1 LAKTEQE
8 ARMGLKAMLYIGI
21 LGLGVGCSNSD
32 PRLQGER
39 QLLDGTVFVETDARF
54 LAENVPDLRLPK
66 PQPMPAW
73 THQGGNAQHIAAH
86 AELPAELSLRWSR
99 RIGVGDGKSHQISA
113 APVAQDGQL
122 YTVDSQSMVTALDET
137 GTILWQRELGKSSDA
152 LKDASG
158 GGLALR
164 EKQLFVTTGFGTVV
178 ALDTATGAHLWTQ
191 DLASYGGASPTVYED
206 LLYIA
211 ARDGGAW
218 AIETSNG
225 RIKWQVAGPTVAASH
240 TGGPGPAVS
249 DKYAVFPFGSG
260 DVLAS
265 FRKGGLRSWSSGL
278 SGARLG
284 LASTQVRDLTGQPVI
299 EGASVYLASSVGR
312 MAAVDLNTGLRIWTA
327 KQGSQGHLLI
337 AGNAVFAVS
346 DDSNLIRLS
355 KEDGGL
361 IWSTPL
367 PKFTRKSGKSRAK
380 IHAHYGPILA
390 GGRLIL
396 ASSDG
401 LIRQFNPA
409 DGTLISTVDLPG
421 GAASA
426 PIVVNGTLYVLNTK
440 GDLLAFR

>member
-1 LAKTEQE
+1 
-8 ARMGLKAMLYIGI
+8 
-21 LGLGVGCSNSD
+21 
-32 PRLQGER
+32 LQGER
-39 QLLDGTVFVETDARF
+39 ELLDGTVFVETDARF
-54 LAENVPDLRLPK
+54 LAEDLPDLRLPS
-66 PQPMPAW
+66 PQPVPAW

-86 AELPAELSLRWSR
+86 AELPSELTLSWSR
-99 RIGVGDGKSHQISA
+99 RIGAGDGKRHQISA
-113 APVAQDGQL
+113 APVAQGGQV
-122 YTVDSQSMVTALDET
+122 YTLDSQSMVTAIDET
-137 GTILWQRELGKSSDA
+137 GTILWQSELGKSSDA

-158 GGLALR
+158 GGLAVGGT
-164 EKQLFVTTGFGTVV
+164 QLFVTTGFGTVV
-178 ALDTATGAHLWTQ
+178 ALDTASGAELWTQ
-191 DLASYGGASPTVYED
+191 DLASYGGASPTVYDD

-211 ARDGGAW
+211 ARDGAAW
-218 AIETSNG
+218 AIDTSNG

-249 DKYAVFPFGSG
+249 DKYAVFPFGTG

-299 EGASVYLASSVGR
+299 EGSSVYLASSAGR

-327 KQGSQGHLLI
+327 KQGSQGHILV
-337 AGNAVFAVS
+337 AGGAVFAVS
-346 DDSNLIRLS
+346 DAGNLIRLS
-355 KEDGGL
+355 KDDGAL

-367 PKFTRKSGKSRAK
+367 PKFTKKSVKSRAK

-409 DGTLISTVDLPG
+409 DGTLITTVDLPS

-426 PIVVNGTLYVLNTK
+426 PIVVNGTLYVLSTK

>member
-1 LAKTEQE
+1 
-8 ARMGLKAMLYIGI
+8 MGLKAVLYIGL

-39 QLLDGTVFVETDARF
+39 ELLGGTVFVETDARF
-54 LAENVPDLRLPK
+54 LAEDLPDLRLPS
-66 PQPMPAW
+66 PQPVPAW

-86 AELPAELSLRWSR
+86 AELPSELTLSWSR
-99 RIGVGDGKSHQISA
+99 RIGAGDGKRHQISA
-113 APVAQDGQL
+113 APVAQGGQV
-122 YTVDSQSMVTALDET
+122 YTLDSQSMVTAIDET
-137 GTILWQRELGKSSDA
+137 GTILWQSELGKSSDA

-158 GGLALR
+158 GGLAVGGT
-164 EKQLFVTTGFGTVV
+164 QLFVTTGFGTVV
-178 ALDTATGAHLWTQ
+178 ALDTASGAELWTQ
-191 DLASYGGASPTVYED
+191 DLASYGGASPTVYDD

-211 ARDGGAW
+211 ARDGAAW
-218 AIETSNG
+218 AIDTSNG

-249 DKYAVFPFGSG
+249 DKYAVFPFGTG

-299 EGASVYLASSVGR
+299 EGSSVYLASSAGR

-327 KQGSQGHLLI
+327 KQGSQGHILV
-337 AGNAVFAVS
+337 AGGAVFAVS
-346 DDSNLIRLS
+346 DACNLIRLS
-355 KEDGGL
+355 KDDGAL

-367 PKFTRKSGKSRAK
+367 PKFTEKSVKSRAK

-409 DGTLISTVDLPG
+409 DGTLITTVDLPS

-426 PIVVNGTLYVLNTK
+426 PIVVNGTLYVLSTK

>member
-1 LAKTEQE
+1 
-8 ARMGLKAMLYIGI
+8 MGLKAVLYIGL

-39 QLLDGTVFVETDARF
+39 ELLDGTVFVETDARF
-54 LAENVPDLRLPK
+54 LAEDLPDLRLPS
-66 PQPMPAW
+66 PQPVPAW

-86 AELPAELSLRWSR
+86 AELPSELTLSWSR
-99 RIGVGDGKSHQISA
+99 RIGAGDGKRHQISA
-113 APVAQDGQL
+113 APVAQGGQV
-122 YTVDSQSMVTALDET
+122 YTLDSQSMVTAIDET
-137 GTILWQRELGKSSDA
+137 GTILWQSELGKSSDA

-158 GGLALR
+158 GGLAVGGT
-164 EKQLFVTTGFGTVV
+164 QLFVTTGFGTVV
-178 ALDTATGAHLWTQ
+178 ALDTASGAELWTQ
-191 DLASYGGASPTVYED
+191 DLASYGGASPTVYDD

-211 ARDGGAW
+211 ARDGAAW
-218 AIETSNG
+218 AIDTSNG

-249 DKYAVFPFGSG
+249 DKYAVFPFGTG

-265 FRKGGLRSWSSGL
+265 FRQGGLRSWSSGL

-299 EGASVYLASSVGR
+299 EGSSVYLASSAGR

-327 KQGSQGHLLI
+327 KQGSQGHILV
-337 AGNAVFAVS
+337 AGGAVFAVS
-346 DDSNLIRLS
+346 DAGNLIRLS
-355 KEDGGL
+355 KDDGAL

-367 PKFTRKSGKSRAK
+367 PKFTKKSVKSRAK

-409 DGTLISTVDLPG
+409 DGTLITTVDLPS

-426 PIVVNGTLYVLNTK
+426 PIVVNGTLYVLSTK

>member
-1 LAKTEQE
+1 
-8 ARMGLKAMLYIGI
+8 MGLKAVLYIGL

-39 QLLDGTVFVETDARF
+39 ELLDGTVFVETDARF
-54 LAENVPDLRLPK
+54 LAEDLPDLRLPS
-66 PQPMPAW
+66 PQPVPAW

-86 AELPAELSLRWSR
+86 AELPSELTLSWSR
-99 RIGVGDGKSHQISA
+99 RIGAGDGKRHQISA
-113 APVAQDGQL
+113 APVAQGGQV
-122 YTVDSQSMVTALDET
+122 YTLDSQSMVTALDET
-137 GTILWQRELGKSSDA
+137 GTILWQSELGKSSDA
-152 LKDASG
+152 LKDVSG
-158 GGLALR
+158 GGLAVGGT
-164 EKQLFVTTGFGTVV
+164 QLFVTTGFGTVV
-178 ALDTATGAHLWTQ
+178 ALDTASGAELWTQ
-191 DLASYGGASPTVYED
+191 DLASYGGASPTVYDD

-211 ARDGGAW
+211 ARDGAAW
-218 AIETSNG
+218 AIDTSNG

-249 DKYAVFPFGSG
+249 DKYAVFPFGTG

-299 EGASVYLASSVGR
+299 EGSSVYLASSAGR

-327 KQGSQGHLLI
+327 KQGSQGHILV
-337 AGNAVFAVS
+337 AGGAIFAVS
-346 DDSNLIRLS
+346 DAGNLIRLS
-355 KEDGGL
+355 KDDGAL

-367 PKFTRKSGKSRAK
+367 PKFTKKSVKSRAK

-409 DGTLISTVDLPG
+409 DGTLITTVDLPS

>member
-1 LAKTEQE
+1 
-8 ARMGLKAMLYIGI
+8 MGLKAVLYIGL

-39 QLLDGTVFVETDARF
+39 ELLDGTVFVETDARF
-54 LAENVPDLRLPK
+54 LAEDLPDLRLPS
-66 PQPMPAW
+66 PQPVPAW

-86 AELPAELSLRWSR
+86 AELPSELTLSWSR
-99 RIGVGDGKSHQISA
+99 RIGAGDGKRHQISA
-113 APVAQDGQL
+113 APVAQGGQV
-122 YTVDSQSMVTALDET
+122 YTLDSQSMVTAIDET
-137 GTILWQRELGKSSDA
+137 GTILWQSELGKSSDA

-158 GGLALR
+158 GGLAVAGT
-164 EKQLFVTTGFGTVV
+164 QLFVTTGFGTVV
-178 ALDTATGAHLWTQ
+178 ALDTASGAELWTQ
-191 DLASYGGASPTVYED
+191 DLASYGGASPTVYDD

-211 ARDGGAW
+211 ARDGAAW
-218 AIETSNG
+218 AIDTSNG

-249 DKYAVFPFGSG
+249 DKYAVFPFGTG

-299 EGASVYLASSVGR
+299 EGSSVYLASSAGR

-327 KQGSQGHLLI
+327 KQGSQGHILV
-337 AGNAVFAVS
+337 AGGAVFAVS
-346 DDSNLIRLS
+346 DAGNLIRLS
-355 KEDGGL
+355 KDDGAL

-367 PKFTRKSGKSRAK
+367 PKFTKKSVKSRAK

-409 DGTLISTVDLPG
+409 DGTLITTVDLPS

-426 PIVVNGTLYVLNTK
+426 PIVVNGTLYVLSTK

>member
-1 LAKTEQE
+1 
-8 ARMGLKAMLYIGI
+8 MGLKAVLYIGL

-39 QLLDGTVFVETDARF
+39 ELLDGTVFVETDARF
-54 LAENVPDLRLPK
+54 LAEDLPDLRLPS
-66 PQPMPAW
+66 PQPVPAW

-86 AELPAELSLRWSR
+86 AELPSELTLSWSR
-99 RIGVGDGKSHQISA
+99 RIGAGDGKRHQISA
-113 APVAQDGQL
+113 APVAQGGQV
-122 YTVDSQSMVTALDET
+122 YTLDSQSMVTALDET
-137 GTILWQRELGKSSDA
+137 GTILWQNELGKSSDA

-158 GGLALR
+158 GGLAVGGT
-164 EKQLFVTTGFGTVV
+164 QLFVTTGFGTVV
-178 ALDTATGAHLWTQ
+178 ALDTASGAELWTQ
-191 DLASYGGASPTVYED
+191 DLASYGGASPTVYDD

-211 ARDGGAW
+211 ARDGAAW
-218 AIETSNG
+218 AIDTSNG

-249 DKYAVFPFGSG
+249 DKYAVFPFGTG

-299 EGASVYLASSVGR
+299 EGSSVYLASSAGR

-327 KQGSQGHLLI
+327 KQGSQGHILV
-337 AGNAVFAVS
+337 AGGAVFAVS
-346 DDSNLIRLS
+346 DAGNLIRLS
-355 KEDGGL
+355 KDDGAL

-367 PKFTRKSGKSRAK
+367 PKFTKKSVKSRAK

-409 DGTLISTVDLPG
+409 DGTLITTVDLPS

-426 PIVVNGTLYVLNTK
+426 PIVVNGTLYVLSTK

>member
-1 LAKTEQE
+1 
-8 ARMGLKAMLYIGI
+8 MGLKAVLYIGL

-39 QLLDGTVFVETDARF
+39 ELLDGTVFVETDARF
-54 LAENVPDLRLPK
+54 LAEDLPDLRLPS
-66 PQPMPAW
+66 PQPVPAW

-86 AELPAELSLRWSR
+86 AELPSELTLSWSR
-99 RIGVGDGKSHQISA
+99 RIGAGDGKRHQISA
-113 APVAQDGQL
+113 APVAQGGQV
-122 YTVDSQSMVTALDET
+122 YTLDSQSMVTALDET
-137 GTILWQRELGKSSDA
+137 GTILWQNELGKSSDA

-158 GGLALR
+158 GGLAVGGT
-164 EKQLFVTTGFGTVV
+164 QLFVTTGFGTVV
-178 ALDTATGAHLWTQ
+178 ALDTASGAELWTQ
-191 DLASYGGASPTVYED
+191 DLASYGGASPTVYDD

-211 ARDGGAW
+211 ARDGAAW
-218 AIETSNG
+218 AIDTSNG

-249 DKYAVFPFGSG
+249 DKYAVFPFGTG

-299 EGASVYLASSVGR
+299 EGSSVYLASSAGR

-327 KQGSQGHLLI
+327 KQGSQGHILV
-337 AGNAVFAVS
+337 AGGAVFAVS
-346 DDSNLIRLS
+346 DAGNLICLS
-355 KEDGGL
+355 KDDGAL

-367 PKFTRKSGKSRAK
+367 PKFTKKSVKSRAK

-409 DGTLISTVDLPG
+409 DGTLITTVDLPS

>member
-1 LAKTEQE
+1 
-8 ARMGLKAMLYIGI
+8 MGLKAVLYIGL

-39 QLLDGTVFVETDARF
+39 ELLDGTIFVETEARF
-54 LAENVPDLRLPK
+54 LAENLPDLRLPK

-73 THQGGNAQHIAAH
+73 THQGGSAQHIAAH
-86 AELPAELSLRWSR
+86 AELPSELTLSWSR
-99 RIGVGDGKSHQISA
+99 RIGAGDGKRHQISA
-113 APVAQDGQL
+113 APVAQGGQV
-122 YTVDSQSMVTALDET
+122 YTLDSQSMVTALDET
-137 GTILWQRELGKSSDA
+137 GTILWQSELGKSSDA
-152 LKDASG
+152 LKDVSG
-158 GGLALR
+158 GGLAVGGT
-164 EKQLFVTTGFGTVV
+164 QLFVTTGFGTVV
-178 ALDTATGAHLWTQ
+178 ALDTASGAELWTQ
-191 DLASYGGASPTVYED
+191 DLASYGGASPTVYDD
-206 LLYIA
+206 LLYIS
-211 ARDGGAW
+211 ARDGAAW
-218 AIETSNG
+218 AIDTSNG

-249 DKYAVFPFGSG
+249 DKYAVFPFGTG

-299 EGASVYLASSVGR
+299 EGSSVYLASSAGR

-327 KQGSQGHLLI
+327 KQGSQGHILV
-337 AGNAVFAVS
+337 AGGAVFAVS
-346 DDSNLIRLS
+346 DAGNLIRLS
-355 KEDGGL
+355 KDDGAL

-367 PKFTRKSGKSRAK
+367 PKFTKKSVKSRAK

-409 DGTLISTVDLPG
+409 DGTLITTVDLPS

-426 PIVVNGTLYVLNTK
+426 PIVVNGTLYVLSTK

>member
-1 LAKTEQE
+1 
-8 ARMGLKAMLYIGI
+8 MGLKAVLYIGL

-39 QLLDGTVFVETDARF
+39 ELLDGTVFVETDARF
-54 LAENVPDLRLPK
+54 LAEDLPDLRLPS
-66 PQPMPAW
+66 PQPVPAW
-73 THQGGNAQHIAAH
+73 THQGGSAQHIAAH
-86 AELPAELSLRWSR
+86 AELPSELTLSWSR
-99 RIGVGDGKSHQISA
+99 RIGAGDGKRHQISA

-122 YTVDSQSMVTALDET
+122 YTLDSQSMVTALDET
-137 GTILWQRELGKSSDA
+137 GTILWQSELGKSSDA

-158 GGLALR
+158 GGLAVGGT
-164 EKQLFVTTGFGTVV
+164 QLFVTTGFGTVV
-178 ALDTATGAHLWTQ
+178 ALDTASGAELWTQ
-191 DLASYGGASPTVYED
+191 DLASYGGASPTVYDD

-211 ARDGGAW
+211 ARDGAAW
-218 AIETSNG
+218 AIDTSNG

-249 DKYAVFPFGSG
+249 DKYAVFPFGTG

-299 EGASVYLASSVGR
+299 EGSSVYLASSAGR

-327 KQGSQGHLLI
+327 KQGSQGHILV
-337 AGNAVFAVS
+337 AGGAVFAVS
-346 DDSNLIRLS
+346 DAGNLIRLS
-355 KEDGGL
+355 KDDGAL

-367 PKFTRKSGKSRAK
+367 PKFTKKSVKSRAK

-409 DGTLISTVDLPG
+409 DGTLITTVDLPS

-426 PIVVNGTLYVLNTK
+426 PIVVNGTLYVLSTK

>member
-1 LAKTEQE
+1 
-8 ARMGLKAMLYIGI
+8 MGLKAVLYIGL

-39 QLLDGTVFVETDARF
+39 ELLDGTVFVETDARF
-54 LAENVPDLRLPK
+54 LAEDLPDLRLPS
-66 PQPMPAW
+66 PQPVPAW
-73 THQGGNAQHIAAH
+73 THQGGSAQHIAAH
-86 AELPAELSLRWSR
+86 AELPSELTLSWSR
-99 RIGVGDGKSHQISA
+99 RIGAGDGKRHQISA
-113 APVAQDGQL
+113 APVAQGGQV
-122 YTVDSQSMVTALDET
+122 YTLDSQSMVTAIDET
-137 GTILWQRELGKSSDA
+137 GTILWQSELGKSSDA

-158 GGLALR
+158 GGLAVGGT
-164 EKQLFVTTGFGTVV
+164 QLFVTTGFGTVV
-178 ALDTATGAHLWTQ
+178 ALDTASGAELWTQ
-191 DLASYGGASPTVYED
+191 DLASYGGASPTVYDD

-211 ARDGGAW
+211 ARDGAAW
-218 AIETSNG
+218 AIDTSNG

-249 DKYAVFPFGSG
+249 DKYAVFPFGTG

-299 EGASVYLASSVGR
+299 EGSSVYLASSAGR

-327 KQGSQGHLLI
+327 KQGSQGHILV
-337 AGNAVFAVS
+337 AGGAVFAVS
-346 DDSNLIRLS
+346 DAGNLIRLS
-355 KEDGGL
+355 KDDGAL

-367 PKFTRKSGKSRAK
+367 PKFTEKSVKSRAK

-409 DGTLISTVDLPG
+409 DGTLITTVDLPS

-426 PIVVNGTLYVLNTK
+426 PIVVNGTLYVLSTK

>member
-1 LAKTEQE
+1 
-8 ARMGLKAMLYIGI
+8 MGLKAVLYIGL

-39 QLLDGTVFVETDARF
+39 ELLDGTVFVETDARF
-54 LAENVPDLRLPK
+54 LAEDLPDLRLPS
-66 PQPMPAW
+66 PQPVPAW

-86 AELPAELSLRWSR
+86 AELPSELTLSWSR
-99 RIGVGDGKSHQISA
+99 RIGAGDGKRHQISA
-113 APVAQDGQL
+113 APVAQGGQV
-122 YTVDSQSMVTALDET
+122 YTLDSQSMVTAIDET
-137 GTILWQRELGKSSDA
+137 GTILWQSELGKSSDA
-152 LKDASG
+152 LKYASG
-158 GGLALR
+158 GGLAVGGT
-164 EKQLFVTTGFGTVV
+164 QLFVTTGFGTVV
-178 ALDTATGAHLWTQ
+178 ALDTASGAELWTQ
-191 DLASYGGASPTVYED
+191 DLASYGGASPTVYDD

-211 ARDGGAW
+211 ARDGAAW
-218 AIETSNG
+218 AIDTSNG

-249 DKYAVFPFGSG
+249 DKYAVFPFGTG

-299 EGASVYLASSVGR
+299 EGSSVYLASSAGR

-327 KQGSQGHLLI
+327 KQGSQGHILV
-337 AGNAVFAVS
+337 AGGAVFAVS
-346 DDSNLIRLS
+346 DAGNLIRLS
-355 KEDGGL
+355 KDDGAL

-367 PKFTRKSGKSRAK
+367 PKFTEKSVKSRAK

-409 DGTLISTVDLPG
+409 DGTLITTVDLPS

-426 PIVVNGTLYVLNTK
+426 PIVVNGTLYVLSTK

>member
-1 LAKTEQE
+1 
-8 ARMGLKAMLYIGI
+8 MGLKAVLYIGL

-39 QLLDGTVFVETDARF
+39 ELLDGTVFVETDARF
-54 LAENVPDLRLPK
+54 LAEDLPDLRLPS
-66 PQPMPAW
+66 PQPVPAW

-86 AELPAELSLRWSR
+86 AELPSELTLSWSR
-99 RIGVGDGKSHQISA
+99 RIGAGDGKRHQISA
-113 APVAQDGQL
+113 APVAQGGQV
-122 YTVDSQSMVTALDET
+122 YTLDSQSMVTALDET
-137 GTILWQRELGKSSDA
+137 GTILWQNELGKSSDA

-158 GGLALR
+158 GGLAVGGT
-164 EKQLFVTTGFGTVV
+164 QLFVTTGFGTVV
-178 ALDTATGAHLWTQ
+178 ALDTASGAELWTQ
-191 DLASYGGASPTVYED
+191 DLASYGGASPTVYDD

-211 ARDGGAW
+211 ARDGAAW
-218 AIETSNG
+218 AIDTSNG

-249 DKYAVFPFGSG
+249 DKYAVFPFGTG

-299 EGASVYLASSVGR
+299 EGSSVYLASSAGR

-327 KQGSQGHLLI
+327 KQGSQGHILV
-337 AGNAVFAVS
+337 AGGAVFAVS
-346 DDSNLIRLS
+346 DAGNLIRLS
-355 KEDGGL
+355 KDDGAL

-367 PKFTRKSGKSRAK
+367 PKFTKKSVKSRAK

-409 DGTLISTVDLPG
+409 DGTLITTVDLPS

>member
-1 LAKTEQE
+1 
-8 ARMGLKAMLYIGI
+8 MGLKAVLYIGL

-39 QLLDGTVFVETDARF
+39 ELLDGTVFVETDARF
-54 LAENVPDLRLPK
+54 LAEDLPDLRLPS
-66 PQPMPAW
+66 PQPVPAW

-86 AELPAELSLRWSR
+86 AELPSELTLSWSR
-99 RIGVGDGKSHQISA
+99 RIGAGDGKRHQISA
-113 APVAQDGQL
+113 APVAQGGQV
-122 YTVDSQSMVTALDET
+122 YTLDSQSMVTAIDET
-137 GTILWQRELGKSSDA
+137 GTILWQSELGKSSDA

-158 GGLALR
+158 GGLAVGGT
-164 EKQLFVTTGFGTVV
+164 QLFVTTGFGTVV
-178 ALDTATGAHLWTQ
+178 ALDTASGAELWTQ
-191 DLASYGGASPTVYED
+191 DLASYGGASPTVYDD

-211 ARDGGAW
+211 ARDGAAW
-218 AIETSNG
+218 AIDTSNG

-249 DKYAVFPFGSG
+249 DKYAVFPFGTG

-299 EGASVYLASSVGR
+299 EGSSVYLASSAGL

-327 KQGSQGHLLI
+327 KQGSQGHILV
-337 AGNAVFAVS
+337 AGGAVFAVS
-346 DDSNLIRLS
+346 DAGNLIRLS
-355 KEDGGL
+355 KDDGAL

-367 PKFTRKSGKSRAK
+367 PKFTEKSVKSRAK

-409 DGTLISTVDLPG
+409 DGTLITTVDLPS

-426 PIVVNGTLYVLNTK
+426 PIVVNGTLYVLSTK

>member
-1 LAKTEQE
+1 
-8 ARMGLKAMLYIGI
+8 MGLKAMLYIGI

-39 QLLDGTVFVETDARF
+39 QLLDGMVFVETDARF

-86 AELPAELSLRWSR
+86 AELPAELTLRWSR

-122 YTVDSQSMVTALDET
+122 YTVDSQSMVTALDEA

-158 GGLALR
+158 SGLALR
-164 EKQLFVTTGFGTVV
+164 KNQLFVTTGFGTVV

-346 DDSNLIRLS
+346 DASNLIRLS

-367 PKFTRKSGKSRAK
+367 PKFTRKSVKSRAK

>member
-1 LAKTEQE
+1 
-8 ARMGLKAMLYIGI
+8 MGLKAVLYIGL

-39 QLLDGTVFVETDARF
+39 ELLDGTVFVETDARF
-54 LAENVPDLRLPK
+54 LAEDLPDLRLPS
-66 PQPMPAW
+66 PQPVPAW

-86 AELPAELSLRWSR
+86 AELPSELTLSWSR
-99 RIGVGDGKSHQISA
+99 RIGAGDGKRHQISA
-113 APVAQDGQL
+113 APVAQGGQV
-122 YTVDSQSMVTALDET
+122 YTLDSQSMVTALDET
-137 GTILWQRELGKSSDA
+137 GTILWQNELGKSSDA

-158 GGLALR
+158 GGLAVGGT
-164 EKQLFVTTGFGTVV
+164 QLFVTTGFGTVV
-178 ALDTATGAHLWTQ
+178 ALDTASGAELWTQ
-191 DLASYGGASPTVYED
+191 DLASYGGASPTVYDD

-211 ARDGGAW
+211 ARDGAAW
-218 AIETSNG
+218 AIDTSNG

-249 DKYAVFPFGSG
+249 DKYAVFPFGTG

-299 EGASVYLASSVGR
+299 EGSSVYLASSAGR

-327 KQGSQGHLLI
+327 KQGSQGHILV
-337 AGNAVFAVS
+337 AGGAVFAVS
-346 DDSNLIRLS
+346 DASNLICLS
-355 KEDGGL
+355 KDDGAL

-367 PKFTRKSGKSRAK
+367 PKFTKKSVKSRAK

-409 DGTLISTVDLPG
+409 DGTLITTVDLPS

-426 PIVVNGTLYVLNTK
+426 PIVVNGTLYVLSTK

>member
-1 LAKTEQE
+1 
-8 ARMGLKAMLYIGI
+8 MGLKAVLYIGL

-39 QLLDGTVFVETDARF
+39 ELLGGTVFVETDARF
-54 LAENVPDLRLPK
+54 LAEDLPDLRLPS
-66 PQPMPAW
+66 PQPVPAW

-86 AELPAELSLRWSR
+86 AELPSELTLSWSR
-99 RIGVGDGKSHQISA
+99 RIGAGDGKRHQISA
-113 APVAQDGQL
+113 APVAQGGQV
-122 YTVDSQSMVTALDET
+122 YTLDSQSMVTAIDET
-137 GTILWQRELGKSSDA
+137 GTILWQSELGKSSDA

-158 GGLALR
+158 GGLAVGGT
-164 EKQLFVTTGFGTVV
+164 QLFVTTGFGTVV
-178 ALDTATGAHLWTQ
+178 ALDTASGAELWTQ
-191 DLASYGGASPTVYED
+191 DLASYGGASPTVYDD

-211 ARDGGAW
+211 ARDGAAW
-218 AIETSNG
+218 AIDTSNG

-249 DKYAVFPFGSG
+249 DKYAVFPFGTG

-299 EGASVYLASSVGR
+299 EGSSVYLASSAGR

-327 KQGSQGHLLI
+327 KQGSQGHILV
-337 AGNAVFAVS
+337 AGGAVFAVS
-346 DDSNLIRLS
+346 DAGNLIRLS
-355 KEDGGL
+355 KDDGAL

-367 PKFTRKSGKSRAK
+367 PKFTEKSVKSRAK

-409 DGTLISTVDLPG
+409 DGTLITTVDFPS

-426 PIVVNGTLYVLNTK
+426 PIVVNGTLYVLSTK

>member
-1 LAKTEQE
+1 
-8 ARMGLKAMLYIGI
+8 MGFKAVLYIGL

-39 QLLDGTVFVETDARF
+39 ELLDGTVFVETDARF
-54 LAENVPDLRLPK
+54 LAEDLPDLRLPS
-66 PQPMPAW
+66 PQPVPAW

-86 AELPAELSLRWSR
+86 AELPSELTLSWSR
-99 RIGVGDGKSHQISA
+99 RIGAGDGKRHQISA
-113 APVAQDGQL
+113 APVAQGGQV
-122 YTVDSQSMVTALDET
+122 YTLDSQSMVTALDET
-137 GTILWQRELGKSSDA
+137 GTILWQSELGKSSDA

-158 GGLALR
+158 GGLAVGGT
-164 EKQLFVTTGFGTVV
+164 QLFVTTGFGTVV
-178 ALDTATGAHLWTQ
+178 ALDTASGAELWTQ
-191 DLASYGGASPTVYED
+191 DLASYGGASPTVYDD

-211 ARDGGAW
+211 ARDGAAW
-218 AIETSNG
+218 AIDTSNG

-249 DKYAVFPFGSG
+249 DKYAVFPFGTG

-299 EGASVYLASSVGR
+299 EGSSVYLASSAGR

-327 KQGSQGHLLI
+327 KQGSQGHILV
-337 AGNAVFAVS
+337 AGGAVFAVS
-346 DDSNLIRLS
+346 DAGNLIRLS
-355 KEDGGL
+355 KDDGAL

-367 PKFTRKSGKSRAK
+367 PKFTKKSVKSRAK

-409 DGTLISTVDLPG
+409 DGTLITTVDLPS

-426 PIVVNGTLYVLNTK
+426 PIVVNGTLYVLSTK

>member
-1 LAKTEQE
+1 
-8 ARMGLKAMLYIGI
+8 MGLKAVLYIGL

-39 QLLDGTVFVETDARF
+39 ELLGGTVFVETDARF
-54 LAENVPDLRLPK
+54 LAEDLPDLRLPS
-66 PQPMPAW
+66 PQPVPAW

-86 AELPAELSLRWSR
+86 AELPSELTLSWSR
-99 RIGVGDGKSHQISA
+99 RIGAGDGKRHQISA
-113 APVAQDGQL
+113 APVAQGGQV
-122 YTVDSQSMVTALDET
+122 YTLDSQSMVTAIDET
-137 GTILWQRELGKSSDA
+137 GTILWQSELGKSSDA

-158 GGLALR
+158 GGLAVGGT
-164 EKQLFVTTGFGTVV
+164 QLFVTTGFGTVV
-178 ALDTATGAHLWTQ
+178 ALDTASGAELWTQ
-191 DLASYGGASPTVYED
+191 DLASYGGASPTVYDD

-211 ARDGGAW
+211 ARDGAAW
-218 AIETSNG
+218 AIDTSNG

-249 DKYAVFPFGSG
+249 DKYAVFPFGTG

-299 EGASVYLASSVGR
+299 EGSSVYLASSAGR

-327 KQGSQGHLLI
+327 KQGSQGHILV
-337 AGNAVFAVS
+337 AGGAVFAVS
-346 DDSNLIRLS
+346 DAGNLIRLS
-355 KEDGGL
+355 KDDGAL

-367 PKFTRKSGKSRAK
+367 PKFTEKSVKSRAK

-390 GGRLIL
+390 GG
-396 ASSDG
+396 A
-401 LIRQFNPA
+401 
-409 DGTLISTVDLPG
+409 VDL
-421 GAASA
+421 S
-426 PIVVNGTLYVLNTK
+426 II
-440 GDLLAFR
+440 

>member
-1 LAKTEQE
+1 
-8 ARMGLKAMLYIGI
+8 MGLKAVLYIGL

-39 QLLDGTVFVETDARF
+39 ELLDGTVFVETDARF
-54 LAENVPDLRLPK
+54 LAEDLPDLRLPS
-66 PQPMPAW
+66 PQPVPAW

-86 AELPAELSLRWSR
+86 AELPSELTLSWSR
-99 RIGVGDGKSHQISA
+99 RIGAGDGKRHQISA
-113 APVAQDGQL
+113 APVAQGGQV
-122 YTVDSQSMVTALDET
+122 YTLDSQSMVTAIDET
-137 GTILWQRELGKSSDA
+137 GTILWQSELGKSSDA

-158 GGLALR
+158 GGLAVGGT
-164 EKQLFVTTGFGTVV
+164 QLFVTTGFGTVV
-178 ALDTATGAHLWTQ
+178 ALDTASGAELWTQ
-191 DLASYGGASPTVYED
+191 DLASYGGASPTVYD
-206 LLYIA
+206 DVLYIA
-211 ARDGGAW
+211 ARDGAAW
-218 AIETSNG
+218 AIDISNG

-249 DKYAVFPFGSG
+249 DKYAVFPFGTG

-299 EGASVYLASSVGR
+299 EGSSVYLASSAGR

-327 KQGSQGHLLI
+327 KQGSQGHILV
-337 AGNAVFAVS
+337 AGGAVFAVS
-346 DDSNLIRLS
+346 DAGNLIRLS
-355 KEDGGL
+355 KDDGAL

-367 PKFTRKSGKSRAK
+367 PKFTEKSVKSRAK

-409 DGTLISTVDLPG
+409 DGTLITTVDLPS

-426 PIVVNGTLYVLNTK
+426 PIVVNGTLYVLSTK

>member
-1 LAKTEQE
+1 
-8 ARMGLKAMLYIGI
+8 MGLKAVLYIGL
-21 LGLGVGCSNSD
+21 LGLGVGCSNSE

-39 QLLDGTVFVETDARF
+39 ELLDGTIFVETDARF
-54 LAENVPDLRLPK
+54 LAEDLPDLRLPS
-66 PQPMPAW
+66 PQPVPAW

-86 AELPAELSLRWSR
+86 AELPSELTLSWSR
-99 RIGVGDGKSHQISA
+99 RIGAGDGKRHQISA
-113 APVAQDGQL
+113 APVAQGGQV
-122 YTVDSQSMVTALDET
+122 YTLDSQSMVTALDET
-137 GTILWQRELGKSSDA
+137 GTILWQRELGKSFDA

-158 GGLALR
+158 GGLAVGGTH
-164 EKQLFVTTGFGTVV
+164 LFVTTGFGTVV
-178 ALDTATGAHLWTQ
+178 ALDTASGAELWTQ
-191 DLASYGGASPTVYED
+191 DLASYGGASPTVYGD

-211 ARDGGAW
+211 ARDGAAW
-218 AIETSNG
+218 AIDTSNG

-249 DKYAVFPFGSG
+249 EKYAVFPFGTG

-299 EGASVYLASSVGR
+299 EGSSVYLASSAGR

-327 KQGSQGHLLI
+327 KQGSQGHILV
-337 AGNAVFAVS
+337 AGGAVFAVS
-346 DDSNLIRLS
+346 DAGNLIRLS
-355 KEDGGL
+355 KDDGAL

-367 PKFTRKSGKSRAK
+367 PKFTKKSVKSRAK

-409 DGTLISTVDLPG
+409 DGTLITTVDLPS

>member
-1 LAKTEQE
+1 
-8 ARMGLKAMLYIGI
+8 MGLKAVLYIGL

-39 QLLDGTVFVETDARF
+39 ELLDGTVFVETDARF
-54 LAENVPDLRLPK
+54 LAEDLPDLRLPS
-66 PQPMPAW
+66 PQPVPAW

-86 AELPAELSLRWSR
+86 AELPSELTLSWSR
-99 RIGVGDGKSHQISA
+99 RIGAGDGKRHQISA
-113 APVAQDGQL
+113 APVAQGGQV
-122 YTVDSQSMVTALDET
+122 YTLDSQSMVTALDET
-137 GTILWQRELGKSSDA
+137 GTILWQSELGKSSDA
-152 LKDASG
+152 LKDVSG
-158 GGLALR
+158 GGLAVGGT
-164 EKQLFVTTGFGTVV
+164 QLFVTTGFGTVV
-178 ALDTATGAHLWTQ
+178 ALDTASGAELWTQ
-191 DLASYGGASPTVYED
+191 DLASYGGASPTVYDD
-206 LLYIA
+206 LLYIS
-211 ARDGGAW
+211 ARDGAAW
-218 AIETSNG
+218 AIDTSNG

-249 DKYAVFPFGSG
+249 DKYAVFPFGTG

-299 EGASVYLASSVGR
+299 EGSSVYLASSAGR

-327 KQGSQGHLLI
+327 KQGSQGHILV
-337 AGNAVFAVS
+337 AGGAIFAVS
-346 DDSNLIRLS
+346 DAGNLIRLS
-355 KEDGGL
+355 KDDGAL

-367 PKFTRKSGKSRAK
+367 PKFTKKSVKSRAK

-409 DGTLISTVDLPG
+409 DGTLITTVDLPS

>member
-1 LAKTEQE
+1 
-8 ARMGLKAMLYIGI
+8 MGLKAVLYIGL

-39 QLLDGTVFVETDARF
+39 ELLDGTVFVETDARF
-54 LAENVPDLRLPK
+54 LAEDLPDLRLPS
-66 PQPMPAW
+66 PQPVPAW

-86 AELPAELSLRWSR
+86 AELPSELTLSWSR
-99 RIGVGDGKSHQISA
+99 RIGAGDGKRHQISA
-113 APVAQDGQL
+113 APVAQGGQV
-122 YTVDSQSMVTALDET
+122 YTLDSQSMVTAIDET
-137 GTILWQRELGKSSDA
+137 GTILWQSELGKSSDA

-158 GGLALR
+158 GGLAVGGT
-164 EKQLFVTTGFGTVV
+164 QLFVTTGFGTVV
-178 ALDTATGAHLWTQ
+178 ALDTASGAELWTQ
-191 DLASYGGASPTVYED
+191 DLASYGGASPTVYDD

-211 ARDGGAW
+211 ARNGAAW
-218 AIETSNG
+218 AIDTSNG

-249 DKYAVFPFGSG
+249 DKYAVFPFGTG

-299 EGASVYLASSVGR
+299 EGSSVYLASSAGR

-327 KQGSQGHLLI
+327 KQGSQGHILV
-337 AGNAVFAVS
+337 AGGAVFAVS
-346 DDSNLIRLS
+346 DAGNLIRLS
-355 KEDGGL
+355 KDDGAL

-367 PKFTRKSGKSRAK
+367 PKFTKKSVKSRAK

-409 DGTLISTVDLPG
+409 DGTLITTVDLPS

-426 PIVVNGTLYVLNTK
+426 PIVVNGTLYVLSTK

>member
-1 LAKTEQE
+1 ME
-8 ARMGLKAMLYIGI
+8 LKAVLYIGL

-39 QLLDGTVFVETDARF
+39 ELLDGTVFVETDARF
-54 LAENVPDLRLPK
+54 LAEDLPDLRLPS
-66 PQPMPAW
+66 PQPVPAW

-86 AELPAELSLRWSR
+86 AELPSELTLSWSR
-99 RIGVGDGKSHQISA
+99 RIGAGDGKRHQISA
-113 APVAQDGQL
+113 APVAQGGQV
-122 YTVDSQSMVTALDET
+122 YTLDSQSMVTAIDET
-137 GTILWQRELGKSSDA
+137 GTILWQSELGKSSDA

-158 GGLALR
+158 GGLAVGGT
-164 EKQLFVTTGFGTVV
+164 QLFVTTGFGTVV
-178 ALDTATGAHLWTQ
+178 ALDTASGAELWTQ
-191 DLASYGGASPTVYED
+191 DLASYGGASPTVYDD

-211 ARDGGAW
+211 ARDGAAW
-218 AIETSNG
+218 AIDTSNG

-249 DKYAVFPFGSG
+249 DKYAVFPFGTG

-299 EGASVYLASSVGR
+299 EGSSVYLASSAGR

-327 KQGSQGHLLI
+327 KQGSQGHILV
-337 AGNAVFAVS
+337 AGGAVFAVS
-346 DDSNLIRLS
+346 DAGNLIRLS
-355 KEDGGL
+355 KDDGAL

-367 PKFTRKSGKSRAK
+367 PKFTKKSVKSRAK

-409 DGTLISTVDLPG
+409 DGTLITTVDLPS

-426 PIVVNGTLYVLNTK
+426 PIVVNGTLYVLSTK

>member
-1 LAKTEQE
+1 
-8 ARMGLKAMLYIGI
+8 MGLKAMLYIGI

-32 PRLQGER
+32 PGLQGER
-39 QLLDGTVFVETDARF
+39 QLLDGMVFVETDARF

-86 AELPAELSLRWSR
+86 AELPAELTLRWSR

-164 EKQLFVTTGFGTVV
+164 EKQLFVTIGFGTVV

-225 RIKWQVAGPTVAASH
+225 RIKWQVAGQTVAASH

-284 LASTQVRDLTGQPVI
+284 LASTQVRDLTGQPVL

-367 PKFTRKSGKSRAK
+367 PKFTRKSVKSRAK

-409 DGTLISTVDLPG
+409 DGTLISTVELPG

>member
-1 LAKTEQE
+1 
-8 ARMGLKAMLYIGI
+8 MGLKAVLYIGL

-39 QLLDGTVFVETDARF
+39 ELLDGTVFVETDARF
-54 LAENVPDLRLPK
+54 LAENLPDLRLPK

-73 THQGGNAQHIAAH
+73 THQGGSAQHIAAH
-86 AELPAELSLRWSR
+86 AELPSELTLSWSR
-99 RIGVGDGKSHQISA
+99 RIGAGDGKRHQISA
-113 APVAQDGQL
+113 APVAQGGQV
-122 YTVDSQSMVTALDET
+122 YTLDSQSMVTALDET
-137 GTILWQRELGKSSDA
+137 GTILWQSELGKSSDA

-158 GGLALR
+158 GGLAVGGT
-164 EKQLFVTTGFGTVV
+164 QLFVTTGFGTVV
-178 ALDTATGAHLWTQ
+178 ALDTASGAELWTQ
-191 DLASYGGASPTVYED
+191 DLASYGGASPTVYDD

-211 ARDGGAW
+211 ARDGAAW
-218 AIETSNG
+218 AIDTSNG

-249 DKYAVFPFGSG
+249 DKYAVFPFGTG

-299 EGASVYLASSVGR
+299 EGSSVYLASSAGR

-327 KQGSQGHLLI
+327 KQGSQGHILV
-337 AGNAVFAVS
+337 AGGAVFAVS
-346 DDSNLIRLS
+346 DAGNLIRLS
-355 KEDGGL
+355 KDDGAL

-367 PKFTRKSGKSRAK
+367 PKFTKKSVKSRAK

-409 DGTLISTVDLPG
+409 DGTLITTVDLPS

-426 PIVVNGTLYVLNTK
+426 PIVVNGTLYVLSTK

>member
-1 LAKTEQE
+1 
-8 ARMGLKAMLYIGI
+8 MGFKAVLYIGL

-39 QLLDGTVFVETDARF
+39 ELLDGTVFVETDARF
-54 LAENVPDLRLPK
+54 LAEDLPDLRLPS
-66 PQPMPAW
+66 PQPVPAW

-86 AELPAELSLRWSR
+86 AELPSELTLSWSR
-99 RIGVGDGKSHQISA
+99 RIGAGDGKRHQISA
-113 APVAQDGQL
+113 APVAQGGQV
-122 YTVDSQSMVTALDET
+122 YTLDSQSMVTAIDET
-137 GTILWQRELGKSSDA
+137 GTILWQSELGKSSDA

-158 GGLALR
+158 GGLAVGGT
-164 EKQLFVTTGFGTVV
+164 QLFVTTGFGTVV
-178 ALDTATGAHLWTQ
+178 ALDTASGAELWTQ
-191 DLASYGGASPTVYED
+191 DLASYGGASPTVYDD

-211 ARDGGAW
+211 ARDGAAW
-218 AIETSNG
+218 AIDTSNG

-240 TGGPGPAVS
+240 IGGPGPAVS
-249 DKYAVFPFGSG
+249 DKYAVFPFGTG

-299 EGASVYLASSVGR
+299 EGSSVYLASSAGR

-327 KQGSQGHLLI
+327 KQGSQGHILV
-337 AGNAVFAVS
+337 AGGAVFAVS
-346 DDSNLIRLS
+346 DAGNLIRLS
-355 KEDGGL
+355 KDDGAL

-367 PKFTRKSGKSRAK
+367 PKFTEKSVKTRAK
-380 IHAHYGPILA
+380 INAHYGPILA

-409 DGTLISTVDLPG
+409 DGTLITTVDLPS

-426 PIVVNGTLYVLNTK
+426 PIVVNGTLYVLSTK

>member
-1 LAKTEQE
+1 
-8 ARMGLKAMLYIGI
+8 MGLKAVLYIGL

-39 QLLDGTVFVETDARF
+39 ELLDGTVFVETDARF
-54 LAENVPDLRLPK
+54 LAEDLPDLRLPS
-66 PQPMPAW
+66 PQPVPAW

-86 AELPAELSLRWSR
+86 AELPSELTLSWSR
-99 RIGVGDGKSHQISA
+99 RIGAGDGKRHQISA
-113 APVAQDGQL
+113 APVAQGGQV
-122 YTVDSQSMVTALDET
+122 YTLDSQSMVTAIDET
-137 GTILWQRELGKSSDA
+137 GTILWQSELGKSSDA

-158 GGLALR
+158 GGLAVGGT
-164 EKQLFVTTGFGTVV
+164 QLFVTTGFGTVV
-178 ALDTATGAHLWTQ
+178 ALDTASGAELWMQ
-191 DLASYGGASPTVYED
+191 DLASYGGASPTVYDD

-211 ARDGGAW
+211 ARDGAAW
-218 AIETSNG
+218 AIDTSNG

-249 DKYAVFPFGSG
+249 DKYAVFPFGTG

-299 EGASVYLASSVGR
+299 EGSSVYLASSAGR

-327 KQGSQGHLLI
+327 KQGSQGHILV
-337 AGNAVFAVS
+337 AGGAVFAVS
-346 DDSNLIRLS
+346 DAGNLIRLS
-355 KEDGGL
+355 KDDGAL

-367 PKFTRKSGKSRAK
+367 PKFTKKSVKSRAK

-409 DGTLISTVDLPG
+409 DGTLITTVDLPS

-426 PIVVNGTLYVLNTK
+426 PIVVNGTLYVLSTK

>member
-1 LAKTEQE
+1 
-8 ARMGLKAMLYIGI
+8 MGLKAVLYIGL

-39 QLLDGTVFVETDARF
+39 ELLDGTVFVETDARF
-54 LAENVPDLRLPK
+54 LAEDLPDLRLPS
-66 PQPMPAW
+66 PQPVPAW

-86 AELPAELSLRWSR
+86 AELPSELTLSWSR
-99 RIGVGDGKSHQISA
+99 RIGVGDGKRHQISA
-113 APVAQDGQL
+113 APVAQGGQV
-122 YTVDSQSMVTALDET
+122 YTLDSQSMVTALDET
-137 GTILWQRELGKSSDA
+137 GTILWQRELGKSFDA

-158 GGLALR
+158 GGLAVGGT
-164 EKQLFVTTGFGTVV
+164 QLFVTTGFGTVV
-178 ALDTATGAHLWTQ
+178 ALDTASGAELWTQ
-191 DLASYGGASPTVYED
+191 DLASYGGASPTVYGD

-211 ARDGGAW
+211 ARDGAAW
-218 AIETSNG
+218 AIDTSNG

-249 DKYAVFPFGSG
+249 EKYAVFPFGTG

-299 EGASVYLASSVGR
+299 EGSSVYLASSAGR

-327 KQGSQGHLLI
+327 KQGSQGHILV
-337 AGNAVFAVS
+337 AGGAVFAVS
-346 DDSNLIRLS
+346 DAGNLIRLS
-355 KEDGGL
+355 KDDGAL

-367 PKFTRKSGKSRAK
+367 PKFTKKSVKSRAK

-396 ASSDG
+396 VSSDG

-409 DGTLISTVDLPG
+409 DGTLITTVDLPS

>member
-1 LAKTEQE
+1 
-8 ARMGLKAMLYIGI
+8 
-21 LGLGVGCSNSD
+21 
-32 PRLQGER
+32 
-39 QLLDGTVFVETDARF
+39 
-54 LAENVPDLRLPK
+54 
-66 PQPMPAW
+66 
-73 THQGGNAQHIAAH
+73 
-86 AELPAELSLRWSR
+86 
-99 RIGVGDGKSHQISA
+99 
-113 APVAQDGQL
+113 
-122 YTVDSQSMVTALDET
+122 MVTALDET
-137 GTILWQRELGKSSDA
+137 GTILWQSELGKSSDA

-158 GGLALR
+158 GGLAVGGT
-164 EKQLFVTTGFGTVV
+164 QLFVTTGFGTVV
-178 ALDTATGAHLWTQ
+178 ALDTASGAQLWTQ
-191 DLASYGGASPTVYED
+191 DLASYGGASPTVYDD

-211 ARDGGAW
+211 ARDGAAW
-218 AIETSNG
+218 AIDTSNG

-249 DKYAVFPFGSG
+249 DKYAVFPFGTG

-299 EGASVYLASSVGR
+299 EGSSVYLASSVGR

-327 KQGSQGHLLI
+327 KQGSQGHILV
-337 AGNAVFAVS
+337 AGGAVFAVG
-346 DDSNLIRLS
+346 DAGNLIRLS
-355 KEDGGL
+355 KDDGAL

-367 PKFTRKSGKSRAK
+367 PKFTKKSVKSRAK
-380 IHAHYGPILA
+380 IHTHYGPILA

-409 DGTLISTVDLPG
+409 DGTLITTVDLPS

-440 GDLLAFR
+440 GELLAFR

>member
-1 LAKTEQE
+1 
-8 ARMGLKAMLYIGI
+8 MGLKAVLYIGL

-39 QLLDGTVFVETDARF
+39 ELLDGTVFVETDARF
-54 LAENVPDLRLPK
+54 LAEDLPDLRLPS
-66 PQPMPAW
+66 PQPVPAW

-86 AELPAELSLRWSR
+86 AELPSELTLSWSR
-99 RIGVGDGKSHQISA
+99 RIGAGDGKRHQISA
-113 APVAQDGQL
+113 APVAQGGQV
-122 YTVDSQSMVTALDET
+122 YTLDSQSMVTAIDET
-137 GTILWQRELGKSSDA
+137 GTILWQSELGKSSDA

-158 GGLALR
+158 GGLAVGGT
-164 EKQLFVTTGFGTVV
+164 QLFVTTGFGTVV
-178 ALDTATGAHLWTQ
+178 ALDTASGAELWTQ
-191 DLASYGGASPTVYED
+191 DLASYGGASPTVYDD

-211 ARDGGAW
+211 ARDGAAW
-218 AIETSNG
+218 AIDTSNG

-249 DKYAVFPFGSG
+249 DKYAVFPFGTG

-299 EGASVYLASSVGR
+299 EGSSVYLASSAGR
-312 MAAVDLNTGLRIWTA
+312 MVAVDLNTGLRIWTA
-327 KQGSQGHLLI
+327 KQGSQGHILV
-337 AGNAVFAVS
+337 AGGAVFAVS
-346 DDSNLIRLS
+346 DAGNLIRLS
-355 KEDGGL
+355 KDDGAL

-367 PKFTRKSGKSRAK
+367 PKFTEKSVKSRAK

-409 DGTLISTVDLPG
+409 DGTLITTVDLLS

-426 PIVVNGTLYVLNTK
+426 PIVVNGTLYVLSTK

>member
-1 LAKTEQE
+1 
-8 ARMGLKAMLYIGI
+8 MGLKAVLYIGL

-39 QLLDGTVFVETDARF
+39 ELLDGTVFVETDARF
-54 LAENVPDLRLPK
+54 LAEDLPDLRLPS
-66 PQPMPAW
+66 PQPVPAW

-86 AELPAELSLRWSR
+86 AELPSELTLSWSR
-99 RIGVGDGKSHQISA
+99 RIGAGDGKRHQISA
-113 APVAQDGQL
+113 APVAQGGQV
-122 YTVDSQSMVTALDET
+122 YTLDSQSMVTSIDET
-137 GTILWQRELGKSSDA
+137 GTILWQSELGKSSDA

-158 GGLALR
+158 GGLAVGGT
-164 EKQLFVTTGFGTVV
+164 QLFVTTGFGTVV
-178 ALDTATGAHLWTQ
+178 ALDTASGAELWTQ
-191 DLASYGGASPTVYED
+191 DLASYGGASPTVYDD

-211 ARDGGAW
+211 ARDGAAW
-218 AIETSNG
+218 AIDTSNG

-249 DKYAVFPFGSG
+249 DKYAVFPFGTG

-299 EGASVYLASSVGR
+299 EGSSVYLASSAGR

-327 KQGSQGHLLI
+327 KQGSQGHILV
-337 AGNAVFAVS
+337 AGGAVFAVS
-346 DDSNLIRLS
+346 DAGNLIRLS
-355 KEDGGL
+355 KDDGAL

-367 PKFTRKSGKSRAK
+367 PKFTKKSVKSRAK

-409 DGTLISTVDLPG
+409 DGTLITTVDLPS

-426 PIVVNGTLYVLNTK
+426 PIVVNGTLYVLSTK

>member
-1 LAKTEQE
+1 
-8 ARMGLKAMLYIGI
+8 MGLKAVLYIGL

-39 QLLDGTVFVETDARF
+39 ELLDGTVFVETDARF
-54 LAENVPDLRLPK
+54 LAEDLPDLRLPS
-66 PQPMPAW
+66 PQPVPAW

-86 AELPAELSLRWSR
+86 AELPSELTLSWSR
-99 RIGVGDGKSHQISA
+99 RIGAGDGKRHQISA
-113 APVAQDGQL
+113 APVAQGGQV
-122 YTVDSQSMVTALDET
+122 YTLDSQSMVTALDET
-137 GTILWQRELGKSSDA
+137 GTILWQSELGKSSDA

-158 GGLALR
+158 GGLAVGGT
-164 EKQLFVTTGFGTVV
+164 QLFVTTGFGTVV
-178 ALDTATGAHLWTQ
+178 ALDTTSGAELWTQ
-191 DLASYGGASPTVYED
+191 DLASYGGASPTVYDD

-211 ARDGGAW
+211 ARDGAAW
-218 AIETSNG
+218 AIDTSNG

-249 DKYAVFPFGSG
+249 DKYAVFPFGTG

-299 EGASVYLASSVGR
+299 EGSSVYLASSAGR

-327 KQGSQGHLLI
+327 KQGSQGHILV
-337 AGNAVFAVS
+337 AGGAVFAVS
-346 DDSNLIRLS
+346 DAGNLIRLS
-355 KEDGGL
+355 KDDGAL

-367 PKFTRKSGKSRAK
+367 PKFTKKSVKSRAK

-401 LIRQFNPA
+401 LIRLFNPA
-409 DGTLISTVDLPG
+409 DGTLITTVDLPR

-426 PIVVNGTLYVLNTK
+426 PIVVNGTLYVLSTK

>member
-1 LAKTEQE
+1 
-8 ARMGLKAMLYIGI
+8 MGLKAVLYIGL

-39 QLLDGTVFVETDARF
+39 ELLDGTVFVETDARF
-54 LAENVPDLRLPK
+54 LAEDLPDLRLPS
-66 PQPMPAW
+66 PQPVPAW

-86 AELPAELSLRWSR
+86 AELPSELTLSWSR
-99 RIGVGDGKSHQISA
+99 RLGAGDGKRHQISA
-113 APVAQDGQL
+113 APVAQGGQV
-122 YTVDSQSMVTALDET
+122 YTLDSQSMVTAIDET
-137 GTILWQRELGKSSDA
+137 GTILWQSELGKSSDA

-158 GGLALR
+158 GGLAVGGT
-164 EKQLFVTTGFGTVV
+164 QLFVTTGFGTVV
-178 ALDTATGAHLWTQ
+178 ALDTASGAELWTQ
-191 DLASYGGASPTVYED
+191 DLASYGGVSPTVYDD

-211 ARDGGAW
+211 ARDGAAW
-218 AIETSNG
+218 AIDTSNG

-249 DKYAVFPFGSG
+249 DKYAVFPFGTG

-299 EGASVYLASSVGR
+299 EGSSVYLASSAGR

-327 KQGSQGHLLI
+327 KQGSQGHILV
-337 AGNAVFAVS
+337 AGGAVFAVS
-346 DDSNLIRLS
+346 DAGNLIRLS
-355 KEDGGL
+355 KDDGAL

-367 PKFTRKSGKSRAK
+367 PKFTKKSVKSRAK

-409 DGTLISTVDLPG
+409 DGTLITTVDLPS

-426 PIVVNGTLYVLNTK
+426 PIVVNGTLYVLSTK

>member
-1 LAKTEQE
+1 
-8 ARMGLKAMLYIGI
+8 MGLKAVLYIGL

-39 QLLDGTVFVETDARF
+39 ELLDGTVFVETDARF
-54 LAENVPDLRLPK
+54 LAEDLPDLRLPS
-66 PQPMPAW
+66 PQPVPAW

-86 AELPAELSLRWSR
+86 AELPSELTLSWSR
-99 RIGVGDGKSHQISA
+99 RIGAGDGKRHQISA
-113 APVAQDGQL
+113 APVAQGGQV
-122 YTVDSQSMVTALDET
+122 YTLDSQSMVTAIDET
-137 GTILWQRELGKSSDA
+137 GTILWQSELGKSSDA

-158 GGLALR
+158 GGLAVGGT
-164 EKQLFVTTGFGTVV
+164 QLFVTTGFGTVV
-178 ALDTATGAHLWTQ
+178 ALDTASGAELWTQ
-191 DLASYGGASPTVYED
+191 DLASYGGASPTVYDD

-211 ARDGGAW
+211 ARDGAAW
-218 AIETSNG
+218 AIDTSNG

-249 DKYAVFPFGSG
+249 DKYAVFPFGTG

-299 EGASVYLASSVGR
+299 EGSSVYLASSAGR

-327 KQGSQGHLLI
+327 KQGSQGHILV
-337 AGNAVFAVS
+337 AGGAVFAVS
-346 DDSNLIRLS
+346 DAGNLIRLS
-355 KEDGGL
+355 KDDGAL

-367 PKFTRKSGKSRAK
+367 PKFTKKSVKSRAK

-409 DGTLISTVDLPG
+409 DGTLITTVDLPS

-426 PIVVNGTLYVLNTK
+426 PIVVNGTLYVLSIK

>member
-1 LAKTEQE
+1 
-8 ARMGLKAMLYIGI
+8 MGLKAVLYIGL
-21 LGLGVGCSNSD
+21 LGLGLGCSNSD

-39 QLLDGTVFVETDARF
+39 ELLDGTVFVETDARF
-54 LAENVPDLRLPK
+54 LAEDLPDLRLPS
-66 PQPMPAW
+66 PQPVPAW

-86 AELPAELSLRWSR
+86 AELPSELILSWSR
-99 RIGVGDGKSHQISA
+99 RIGAGDGKRHQISA
-113 APVAQDGQL
+113 APVAQGGQV
-122 YTVDSQSMVTALDET
+122 YTLDSQSMVTAIDET
-137 GTILWQRELGKSSDA
+137 GTFLWQSELGKSSDA

-158 GGLALR
+158 GGLAVGGT
-164 EKQLFVTTGFGTVV
+164 QLFVTTGFGTVV
-178 ALDTATGAHLWTQ
+178 ALDTASGAELWTQ
-191 DLASYGGASPTVYED
+191 DLASYAGASPTVYDD

-211 ARDGGAW
+211 ARDGAAW
-218 AIETSNG
+218 AIDTSNG

-240 TGGPGPAVS
+240 IGGPGPAVS
-249 DKYAVFPFGSG
+249 DKYAVFPFGTG

-299 EGASVYLASSVGR
+299 EGSSVYLASSAGR

-327 KQGSQGHLLI
+327 KQGSQGHILV
-337 AGNAVFAVS
+337 AGGAVFAVS
-346 DDSNLIRLS
+346 DAGNLIRLS
-355 KEDGGL
+355 KDDGAL

-367 PKFTRKSGKSRAK
+367 PKFTKKSVKSRAK

-390 GGRLIL
+390 GERLIL

-409 DGTLISTVDLPG
+409 DGTLITTVDLPS

-426 PIVVNGTLYVLNTK
+426 PIVVNGTLYVLSTK

>member
-1 LAKTEQE
+1 
-8 ARMGLKAMLYIGI
+8 MGLKAVLYIGL

-39 QLLDGTVFVETDARF
+39 ELLDGTVFVETDARF
-54 LAENVPDLRLPK
+54 LAEDLPDLRLPS
-66 PQPMPAW
+66 PQPVPAW

-86 AELPAELSLRWSR
+86 AELPSELTLSWSR
-99 RIGVGDGKSHQISA
+99 RIGVGDGKRHQISA
-113 APVAQDGQL
+113 APVAQGGQV
-122 YTVDSQSMVTALDET
+122 YTLDSQSMVTALDET
-137 GTILWQRELGKSSDA
+137 GTILWQRELGKSFDA

-158 GGLALR
+158 GGLAVGGT
-164 EKQLFVTTGFGTVV
+164 QLFVTTGFGTVV
-178 ALDTATGAHLWTQ
+178 ALDTASGAELWTQ
-191 DLASYGGASPTVYED
+191 DLASYGGASPTVYGD

-211 ARDGGAW
+211 ARDGAAW
-218 AIETSNG
+218 AIDTSNG

-249 DKYAVFPFGSG
+249 EKYAVFPFGTG

-299 EGASVYLASSVGR
+299 EGSSVYLASSAGR

-327 KQGSQGHLLI
+327 KQGSQGHILV
-337 AGNAVFAVS
+337 AGGAVFAVS
-346 DDSNLIRLS
+346 DAGNLIRLS
-355 KEDGGL
+355 KDDGAL

-367 PKFTRKSGKSRAK
+367 PKFTKKSVKSRAK

-396 ASSDG
+396 VSSDG

-409 DGTLISTVDLPG
+409 DGTLITTVDLPS

-426 PIVVNGTLYVLNTK
+426 PIVVNGTLYVLSTK

>member
-1 LAKTEQE
+1 
-8 ARMGLKAMLYIGI
+8 MGLKAVLYIGL

-39 QLLDGTVFVETDARF
+39 ELLDGTVFVETDARF
-54 LAENVPDLRLPK
+54 LAEDLPDLRLPS
-66 PQPMPAW
+66 PQPVPAW

-86 AELPAELSLRWSR
+86 AELPSELTLSWSR
-99 RIGVGDGKSHQISA
+99 RIGAGDGKRHQISA
-113 APVAQDGQL
+113 APVAQGGQV
-122 YTVDSQSMVTALDET
+122 YTLDSQSMVTALDET
-137 GTILWQRELGKSSDA
+137 GTIVWQNELGKSSDA

-158 GGLALR
+158 GGLAVGGT
-164 EKQLFVTTGFGTVV
+164 QLFVTTGFGTVV
-178 ALDTATGAHLWTQ
+178 ALDTASGAELWTQ
-191 DLASYGGASPTVYED
+191 DLASYGGASPTVYDD
-206 LLYIA
+206 LLYIS
-211 ARDGGAW
+211 ARDGAAW
-218 AIETSNG
+218 AIDTSNG

-249 DKYAVFPFGSG
+249 DKYAVFPFGTG

-299 EGASVYLASSVGR
+299 EGSSVYLASSAGR

-327 KQGSQGHLLI
+327 KQGSQGHILV
-337 AGNAVFAVS
+337 AGGAVFAVS
-346 DDSNLIRLS
+346 DAGNLIRLS
-355 KEDGGL
+355 KDDGAL

-367 PKFTRKSGKSRAK
+367 PKFTKKSVKSRAK

-409 DGTLISTVDLPG
+409 DGTLITTVDLPS

>member
-1 LAKTEQE
+1 
-8 ARMGLKAMLYIGI
+8 MGLKAVLYIGL

-39 QLLDGTVFVETDARF
+39 ELLDGTVFVETDARF
-54 LAENVPDLRLPK
+54 LAEDLPDLRLPS
-66 PQPMPAW
+66 PQPVPAW

-86 AELPAELSLRWSR
+86 AELPSELTLSWSR
-99 RIGVGDGKSHQISA
+99 RIGAGDGKRHQISA
-113 APVAQDGQL
+113 APVAQGGQV
-122 YTVDSQSMVTALDET
+122 YTLDSQSMVTALDET
-137 GTILWQRELGKSSDA
+137 GTILWQNELGKSSDA

-158 GGLALR
+158 GGLAVGGT
-164 EKQLFVTTGFGTVV
+164 QLFVTTGFGTVV
-178 ALDTATGAHLWTQ
+178 ALDTASGAELWTQ
-191 DLASYGGASPTVYED
+191 DLASYGGASPTVYDD
-206 LLYIA
+206 LLYIS
-211 ARDGGAW
+211 ARDGAAW
-218 AIETSNG
+218 AIDTSNG

-249 DKYAVFPFGSG
+249 DKYAVFPFGTG

-299 EGASVYLASSVGR
+299 EGSSVYLASSAGR

-327 KQGSQGHLLI
+327 KQGSQGHILV
-337 AGNAVFAVS
+337 AGGAVFAVS
-346 DDSNLIRLS
+346 DAGNLIRLS
-355 KEDGGL
+355 KDDGAL

-367 PKFTRKSGKSRAK
+367 PKFTKKSVKSRAK

-409 DGTLISTVDLPG
+409 DGTLITTVDLPS

-426 PIVVNGTLYVLNTK
+426 PIVVNGTLYVLSTK

>member
-1 LAKTEQE
+1 
-8 ARMGLKAMLYIGI
+8 RMGLKAVLYIGL

-39 QLLDGTVFVETDARF
+39 ELLDGTVFVETDARF
-54 LAENVPDLRLPK
+54 LAEDLPDLRLPS
-66 PQPMPAW
+66 PQPVPAW

-86 AELPAELSLRWSR
+86 AELPSELTLSWSR
-99 RIGVGDGKSHQISA
+99 RIGAGDGKRHQISA
-113 APVAQDGQL
+113 APVAQGGQV
-122 YTVDSQSMVTALDET
+122 YTLDSQSMVTAIDET
-137 GTILWQRELGKSSDA
+137 GTILWQSELGKSSDA

-158 GGLALR
+158 GGLAVGGT
-164 EKQLFVTTGFGTVV
+164 QLFVTTGFGTVV
-178 ALDTATGAHLWTQ
+178 ALDTASGAELWTQ
-191 DLASYGGASPTVYED
+191 DLASYGGASPTVYDD

-211 ARDGGAW
+211 ARDGAAW
-218 AIETSNG
+218 AIDTSNG

-249 DKYAVFPFGSG
+249 DKYAVFPFGTG

-299 EGASVYLASSVGR
+299 EGSSVYLASSAGR

-327 KQGSQGHLLI
+327 KQGSQGHILV
-337 AGNAVFAVS
+337 AGGAVFAVS
-346 DDSNLIRLS
+346 DAGNLIRLS
-355 KEDGGL
+355 KDDGAL

-367 PKFTRKSGKSRAK
+367 PKFTEKSVKSRAK

-409 DGTLISTVDLPG
+409 DGTLITTVDLPS

-426 PIVVNGTLYVLNTK
+426 PIVVNGTLYVLSTK